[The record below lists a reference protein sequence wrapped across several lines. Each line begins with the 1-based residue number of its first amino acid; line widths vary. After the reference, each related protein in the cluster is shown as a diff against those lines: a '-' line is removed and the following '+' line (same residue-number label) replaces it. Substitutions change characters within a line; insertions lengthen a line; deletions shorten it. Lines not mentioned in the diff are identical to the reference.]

1 MRHNPATRPV
11 FHPSG
16 IPPDRI
22 KIPASLQCF
31 GVDFLQCS
39 IASKITVND
48 TRNTPEMRS
57 IMAKQNSKSAA
68 NDIQN
73 LFDPQGYQ
81 GVFKTWA
88 SMNERMAS
96 IAIDAGTRAND
107 IASETTKEA
116 LSNMRDLTKV
126 RDEVS
131 EYGNAYKDFVKKQ
144 AELFTRAAQNY
155 SNETQ

>member
-1 MRHNPATRPV
+1 
-11 FHPSG
+11 
-16 IPPDRI
+16 
-22 KIPASLQCF
+22 
-31 GVDFLQCS
+31 
-39 IASKITVND
+39 
-48 TRNTPEMRS
+48 
-57 IMAKQNSKSAA
+57 MAKQNAKSAA

-73 LFDPQGYQ
+73 LFGPQGYQ
-81 GVFKTWA
+81 SVFKTWA

-96 IAIDAGTRAND
+96 IAIHAGTRAND

-126 RDEVS
+126 RDAVS

-155 SNETQ
+155 SNETQRVGTKAAELASKSGEEISDKVTTAAEGVAQTVHSVTQKAA